1 MAQSAPG
8 RMHLSDLRA
17 NGTSDEDSQ
26 PQQRGASAAKWKSKS
41 VGDDAQVSD
50 AIDRAMQSVNE
61 LKAKAQRLKDDLK
74 EDDFG
79 RSRGGRWPQWAG
91 QSQPA

>member
-17 NGTSDEDSQ
+17 NGTGDEDSQ
-26 PQQRGASAAKWKSKS
+26 PQQRGASAAKWQSKS

-61 LKAKAQRLKDDLK
+61 LKAKAQRLKDDLE